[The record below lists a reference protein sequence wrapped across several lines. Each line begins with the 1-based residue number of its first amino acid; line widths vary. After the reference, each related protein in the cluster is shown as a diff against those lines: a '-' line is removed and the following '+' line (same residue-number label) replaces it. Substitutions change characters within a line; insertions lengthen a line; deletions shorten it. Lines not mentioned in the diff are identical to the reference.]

1 MMDNF
6 SMKRTELVA
15 YRAALRDG
23 LARLESI
30 KPSCV
35 NCVHSEG
42 VHCTK
47 FEAVPPNDVQAAGC
61 DEWQWDGVPF

>member
-1 MMDNF
+1 MD
-6 SMKRTELVA
+6 KPLLAHLQR
-15 YRAALRDG
+15 ALR
-23 LARLESI
+23 AEAVRLESI

>member
-1 MMDNF
+1 MNKQLLAHLQKTM
-6 SMKRTELVA
+6 
-15 YRAALRDG
+15 RAEAV
-23 LARLESI
+23 RLEAI
-30 KPSCV
+30 KPSCR